1 MTLKQRFLNAIIL
14 GELGSKEDRGIVVTL
29 GEFKNHFKDI
39 NTRYITSFLPAAVI
53 ETGQYS
59 ITHTKFLF
67 RIKKGI
73 YLVHPDA
80 IKAHKMLQK
89 THKHVINHP
98 SIREQRSSYAIKSPL
113 LPPKHHPAPVSLMME

>member
-14 GELGSKEDRGIVVTL
+14 GELGSEEDRGLVVTL
-29 GEFKNHFKDI
+29 GEFKSYFKDI

-59 ITHTKFLF
+59 MTHTKFLF
-67 RIKKGI
+67 RISKGI

-80 IKAHKMLQK
+80 ITAHKHTMNK
-89 THKHVINHP
+89 P
-98 SIREQRSSYAIKSPL
+98 SINEQRSSYTIKSIPL
-113 LPPKHHPAPVSLMME
+113 PIKRHPAPTPLIIR